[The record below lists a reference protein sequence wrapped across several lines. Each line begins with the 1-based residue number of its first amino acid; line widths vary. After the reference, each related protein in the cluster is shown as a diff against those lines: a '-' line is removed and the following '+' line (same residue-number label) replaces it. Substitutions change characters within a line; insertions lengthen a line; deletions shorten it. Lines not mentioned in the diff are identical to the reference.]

1 MLSFVLYGAKG
12 FAVLII
18 ADLDILK
25 IQFRVS
31 TKGLEN
37 RLLGRKTRSQVLERE
52 SLASRVCELI
62 RCKNTVEK
70 NIPPLLDRFFQ
81 SLDLDDIDAAAL
93 DHRIN
98 LFIWRTA
105 LSRPTKTEWQTIE

>member
-1 MLSFVLYGAKG
+1 
-12 FAVLII
+12 
-18 ADLDILK
+18 
-25 IQFRVS
+25 
-31 TKGLEN
+31 
-37 RLLGRKTRSQVLERE
+37 
-52 SLASRVCELI
+52 
-62 RCKNTVEK
+62 VEK